1 MRLSMKVTGIAL
13 ASDSRLSVELHGKH
27 GKAQLNLPT
36 DQRVGLTVGSE
47 FTLSLNGPG
56 FIGAIDESVQ
66 STGLLGEI
74 PPPTVI

>member
-1 MRLSMKVTGIAL
+1 MRLIMKVTGIVQ

-47 FTLSLNGPG
+47 FTLSLNGLG
-56 FIGAIDESVQ
+56 FTGAIDESVQ
-66 STGLLGEI
+66 STGPLGEV
-74 PPPTVI
+74 PPPNTL